1 MKARR
6 FLSALVAFAG
16 MTAPTHA
23 TTIDFNTLSGSN
35 LSSLTTYSEN
45 GFTVTNVQGF
55 EDIQGF
61 GNPSPSIGLPGVQNG
76 QSGIGSFTVTQTG
89 GGDFSLTSF
98 DLLEEATNGVSYTIK
113 GSLNG
118 SAVYTVNGLDGTLA
132 FTTLNPA
139 ESNVEVNSVLFSFVN
154 PGASLVVDNIVVTTA
169 VPEPST
175 WAMMIL
181 GFAGIGFMAYRR
193 KSKLALMAA

>member
-1 MKARR
+1 MIKKLVVTAV
-6 FLSALVAFAG
+6 LSVAWPAV
-16 MTAPTHA
+16 TSA

-35 LSSLTTYSEN
+35 LTPLTTYSEN

-55 EDIQGF
+55 EDVQGF
-61 GNPSPSIGLPGVQNG
+61 GNPAPSIGLPGVENG

-98 DLLEEATNGVSYTIK
+98 DLLEEAPNGVSYTIK

-139 ESNVEVNSVLFSFVN
+139 ESNVEINSALFSFVN
-154 PGASLVVDNIVVTTA
+154 PGASLVVDNIVVTG

-181 GFAGIGFMAYRR
+181 GFCGIGFMAYRR
-193 KSKLALMAA
+193 KQNGPALRLA